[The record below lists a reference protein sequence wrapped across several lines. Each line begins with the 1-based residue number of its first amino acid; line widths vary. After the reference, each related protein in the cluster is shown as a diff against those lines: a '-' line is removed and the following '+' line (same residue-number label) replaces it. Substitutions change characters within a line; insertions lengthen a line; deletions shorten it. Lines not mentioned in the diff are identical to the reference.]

1 MTIGL
6 ASIKET
12 RPVGLA
18 APTRHH
24 LLSSPVHFG
33 PQQTNCCADGSKHAK
48 THGIPWFLH
57 HLHQNSWDS
66 WVFMP
71 LKMGFN
77 VLINNQMAVGW
88 ILSIRFG
95 GHFRWFLGFKHIRIY
110 EDFCDLFDLV
120 NGHGDVD
127 KSWRNSGVRTSHGW
141 VDEFGSLLMVI
152 WMCLWA
158 DVHGFGRFWS
168 RTYWKVLPHLKILS
182 LKFTLSSINRLIT
195 AIGIVVWCHLI
206 FQHRPGII
214 ILIDPI
220 GSQF

>member
-95 GHFRWFLGFKHIRIY
+95 GHFRWFLGFKHRRWFVSKDLTN
-110 EDFCDLFDLV
+110 ENDFRMTFEWWFSRQWWFNAVWCVL
-120 NGHGDVD
+120 NGDMECNV
-127 KSWRNSGVRTSHGW
+127 W
-141 VDEFGSLLMVI
+141 FSLYI
-152 WMCLWA
+152 TC
-158 DVHGFGRFWS
+158 S
-168 RTYWKVLPHLKILS
+168 VL
-182 LKFTLSSINRLIT
+182 
-195 AIGIVVWCHLI
+195 GIVSTTLNKY
-206 FQHRPGII
+206 
-214 ILIDPI
+214 
-220 GSQF
+220 